1 MELQIVRTRHPPEA
15 YLGPLSELLHQAVPA
30 LSVPDVRRRLDRLPD
45 SDRLFLALDSESLIG
60 YAQLRVSHDLLEEDT
75 VELLSIIVAPDMR
88 RKGIGTRLITAA
100 ETWAL
105 QSGRARLRL
114 RAEVTRTDAL
124 AFFAA
129 LGYEQS
135 ATSQE
140 YVRDLGAARRAE
152 APTQPA

>member
-1 MELQIVRTRHPPEA
+1 MELQIVRTRHPPTA
-15 YLGPLSELLHQAVPA
+15 YLGPLAELLHEEVPG
-30 LSVPDVRRRLDRLPD
+30 LSAADLQRRLERLPE

-75 VELLSIIVAPDMR
+75 VELRSIIVAPEMR
-88 RKGIGTRLITAA
+88 RQGIGTRLMTAA

-114 RAEVTRTDAL
+114 RAEVTRSEAL

-129 LGYEQS
+129 LGYQQS

-140 YVRDLGAARRAE
+140 YTRDLDIARRSE

>member
-1 MELQIVRTRHPPEA
+1 MELQIVRTRHPPTA
-15 YLGPLSELLHQAVPA
+15 YLGPLSELLHEEVPG
-30 LSVPDVRRRLDRLPD
+30 LSVGDLQRRLERLPE
-45 SDRLFLALDSESLIG
+45 SDRLFLALDSELLIG
-60 YAQLRVSHDLLEEDT
+60 YAQFRLSHDLLEEDT
-75 VELLSIIVAPDMR
+75 VELRSIIVAPER
-88 RKGIGTRLITAA
+88 RRQGIGTRLMTAA

-114 RAEVTRTDAL
+114 RAEVTRSDAL

-135 ATSQE
+135 ATEQA
-140 YVRDLGAARRAE
+140 YTRDLDLARRSE